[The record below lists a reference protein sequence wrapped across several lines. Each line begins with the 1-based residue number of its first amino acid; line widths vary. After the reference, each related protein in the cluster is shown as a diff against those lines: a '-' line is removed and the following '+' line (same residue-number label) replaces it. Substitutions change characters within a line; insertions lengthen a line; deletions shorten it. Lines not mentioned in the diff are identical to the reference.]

1 MHYVVRN
8 GHVKREKGN
17 PKTRTSNLHITVLP
31 SQEACSVPNR
41 KLGNVL
47 KGDCSEF
54 SVCISFTLKAMNKE
68 KQKCGSVNGW
78 QILREYC
85 HDQLTLGKDRGQ
97 TDCV

>member
-1 MHYVVRN
+1 M
-8 GHVKREKGN
+8 G
-17 PKTRTSNLHITVLP
+17 LP
-31 SQEACSVPNR
+31 SQETCSVSNR

-47 KGDCSEF
+47 KGDCLQF
-54 SVCISFTLKAMNKE
+54 SVHISFTLKGMNKE

-85 HDQLTLGKDRGQ
+85 QDQPILGKDRGQ